1 MVERKLI
8 EDGNYFVIKQQAPT
22 DQQLIE
28 NCRRGRQDAWQQ
40 ILTRYERLVFS
51 IPLNY
56 GLTRADAADVSQLT
70 FTTLVEHLDRL
81 LPNSNL
87 GGWLATVAR
96 RHTLHHLR
104 KRKREFLGENEDV
117 AESPLLLSISDGS
130 ATAHWERA
138 DWLNQ
143 GLDLLDQRC
152 RDLLLLLYF
161 SEEQP
166 AYEEVA
172 GQLGLR
178 VGSIGPIRGRC
189 LDRLRAI
196 LLERGEL

>member
-1 MVERKLI
+1 MTTNQ
-8 EDGNYFVIKQQAPT
+8 DQT

-28 NCRRGRQDAWQQ
+28 QCRQGRPDAWQQ
-40 ILTRYERLVFS
+40 VLTQYERLVFS

-56 GLTRADAADVSQLT
+56 GLSRADAADIAQLT
-70 FTTLVEHLDRL
+70 FATLVEHLDRL
-81 LPNSNL
+81 RADSNL

-104 KRKREFLGENEDV
+104 KHKREFLGRDEDV
-117 AESPLLLSISDGS
+117 ADSHFLLGTTGGN
-130 ATAHWERA
+130 ATEYWEQV

-143 GLDLLDQRC
+143 GLQLLDERC

-161 SEEQP
+161 SPEP
-166 AYEEVA
+166 PPYEEVA
-172 GQLGLR
+172 DRLGLR

-189 LDRLRAI
+189 LDRLRVI
-196 LLERGEL
+196 LVEREG

>member
-1 MVERKLI
+1 VRI
-8 EDGNYFVIKQQAPT
+8 VQDQS

-28 NCRRGRQDAWQQ
+28 NCRQGQQDAWEQ
-40 ILTRYERLVFS
+40 LFSRYERLVFS

-56 GLTRADAADVSQLT
+56 GLTRDDAADIAQLT
-70 FTTLVEHLDRL
+70 FTTLVQHLDRL
-81 LPNSNL
+81 HADSNL

-104 KRKREFLGENEDV
+104 KYKREFLGKEEDV
-117 AESPLLLSISDGS
+117 AESHFLLNTPGSD
-130 ATAHWERA
+130 ATAFWERV

-143 GLDLLDQRC
+143 GLDLLDERC
-152 RDLLLLLYF
+152 RQLLLLLYF
-161 SEEQP
+161 AEEQP
-166 AYEEVA
+166 AYAEVA
-172 GQLGLR
+172 TQLGLR

-196 LLERGEL
+196 LEERSG

>member
-1 MVERKLI
+1 MTE
-8 EDGNYFVIKQQAPT
+8 QQIST
-22 DQQLIE
+22 DQELIE

-40 ILTRYERLVFS
+40 ILNRYERLVFS

-56 GLTRADAADVSQLT
+56 GLTRADAADVAQLT

-81 LPNSNL
+81 RPDSNL

-104 KRKREFLGENEDV
+104 KHKREFLGQEEDV
-117 AESPLLLSISDGS
+117 ATSHFLLNTPGND
-130 ATAHWERA
+130 ATAYWERVN
-138 DWLNQ
+138 WLNQ

-152 RDLLLLLYF
+152 RELLLLLYF

-166 AYEEVA
+166 AYEDVA
-172 GQLGLR
+172 AQLGLR

-189 LDRLRAI
+189 LERLRAI
-196 LLERGEL
+196 LLERSH

>member
-1 MVERKLI
+1 MQ
-8 EDGNYFVIKQQAPT
+8 NQT

-28 NCRRGRQDAWQQ
+28 MCRQGREEGWQQ
-40 ILTRYERLVFS
+40 VLTRYERLVFS

-56 GLTRADAADVSQLT
+56 GLTRADAADVAQLS
-70 FTTLVEHLDRL
+70 FTTLVDHLDRL
-81 LPNSNL
+81 RPDSNL

-104 KRKREFLGENEDV
+104 KHKREFLGEQEDV
-117 AESPLLLSISDGS
+117 AESPFLLSISDGN
-130 ATAHWERA
+130 ATAHWERV

-152 RDLLLLLYF
+152 RELLLLLYF
-161 SEEQP
+161 SDEQP

-172 GQLGLR
+172 EQLGLR

-189 LDRLRAI
+189 LDRLRTI
-196 LLERGEL
+196 LTERAE